1 MHSAVLVQTGPPVG
15 GQPHQVLA
23 QMQGVPTSVIVPA
36 GTGPGST
43 FMAATANGKMMEV
56 MCPDDCVPGQ
66 QIQFMDAPMEGVPT
80 APRPPDDAAVAHYE
94 MLLGNMTQLV
104 IRDLRKFSEPTKEMA
119 ALHMSGRTTSGSVGD
134 LGTLYLVIN
143 GDLSDEREFAGSAEL
158 QLSDG
163 RVVMQL
169 ANPGWRA
176 AQIDQEK
183 KAKTMK
189 EWVLPE
195 VQMMDREGA
204 VRVTDETGAP
214 REKCDECLRSW
225 TPLAQL
231 PKTRVSHPQSADETL
246 RQGYRQVA
254 PASLN
259 FATIAEGKVLTLL
272 IPTLFCP
279 LFILMTNRPPD
290 IHYELQDVSTGSTVK
305 GVRYSEK
312 GRLFCEAQGIYK
324 HGSGGVDTSS
334 RGGLCPRLRIPDGDQ
349 LTFSESVP
357 LRVRKDMLTVLV
369 YRLTFASLSKLP
381 EPTDDDKPTEYRG
394 G

>member
-1 MHSAVLVQTGPPVG
+1 
-15 GQPHQVLA
+15 
-23 QMQGVPTSVIVPA
+23 
-36 GTGPGST
+36 
-43 FMAATANGKMMEV
+43 
-56 MCPDDCVPGQ
+56 
-66 QIQFMDAPMEGVPT
+66 MDAPMEGVPA

-94 MLLGNMTQLV
+94 NLLGNVTQLV
-104 IRDLRKFSEPTKEMA
+104 IRDLRKFHEPTKEIA
-119 ALHMSGRTTSGSVGD
+119 ALHMSGHAGD

-176 AQIDQEK
+176 NLIDQEK

-195 VQMMDREGA
+195 VQMMDREGV
-204 VRVTDETGAP
+204 VRVTDESGAP
-214 REKCDECLRSW
+214 REHCDECLRSW

-231 PKTRVSHPQSADETL
+231 PNTRVSHPQSADETL

-259 FATIAEGKVLTLL
+259 FATIAEGKFLTLL

-279 LFILMTNRPPD
+279 LIILMTNRPPD
-290 IHYELQDVSTGSTVK
+290 VHYELQDVSTGSTVK

-312 GRLFCEAQGIYK
+312 GRLFCETEGIYK
-324 HGSGGVDTSS
+324 HGAGAVDTSS
-334 RGGLCPRLRIPDGDQ
+334 RGGLSPRPRIPDGDQ

-381 EPTDDDKPTEYRG
+381 EPQSGPNNTGTDGRG
-394 G
+394 GVD